1 MSNVLV
7 KANLVPCTDE
17 QIENLEKL
25 YKQIEVEA
33 KGRTL
38 SLETEHH
45 LHAGVYSRTI
55 RVPKGVVV
63 VGVTIKCA
71 TQLIA
76 SGDFTLTDG
85 GSSKRFTGHYVFDGA
100 SRRRAAVYAHEDSAF
115 TMLFATSAKTV
126 DEAEKEFTDETDRLL
141 TSKEKL
147 ICQEQQ

>member
-7 KANLVPCTDE
+7 KANLTPCTDE
-17 QIENLEKL
+17 QIENLEHL
-25 YKQIEVEA
+25 CKQVEE
-33 KGRTL
+33 GGNL
-38 SLETEHH
+38 VSLETEHH

-55 RVPKGVVV
+55 RVPKGVMV

-85 GSSKRFTGHYVFDGA
+85 ATSKRFTGHCVFDGA

-115 TMLFATSAKTV
+115 TMLFASDAKTV
-126 DEAEKEFTDETDRLL
+126 EEAEKEFTDETDRLL
-141 TSKEKL
+141 TNKEKL
-147 ICQEQQ
+147 ICQVQQ